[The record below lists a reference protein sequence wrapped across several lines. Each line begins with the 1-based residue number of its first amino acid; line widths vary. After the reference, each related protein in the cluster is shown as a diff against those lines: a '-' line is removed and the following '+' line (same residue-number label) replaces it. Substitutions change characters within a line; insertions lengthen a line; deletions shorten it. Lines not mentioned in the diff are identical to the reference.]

1 MAVVEI
7 SVAPL
12 GTATTGVS
20 EYVAACV
27 EIVAA
32 SGLAYQLN
40 PMGTVIEGDI
50 DAIFAI
56 LRKMHEVPFG
66 KGAQRVSTLIKIDD
80 RRDAGS
86 HGLQGKVD
94 SVLVKLK
101 SPL

>member
-12 GTATTGVS
+12 GTATPGVS
-20 EYVAACV
+20 SYVAACV
-27 EIVAA
+27 AIVAA
-32 SGLAYQLN
+32 SGLVYQLT

-50 DAIFAI
+50 DEIFPV

-66 KGAQRVSTLIKIDD
+66 KSAERVSTLIKIDD
-80 RRDAGS
+80 RRDQGG

-94 SVLVKLK
+94 SVLKKLK
-101 SPL
+101 SGS

>member
-12 GTATTGVS
+12 GTASPGVS
-20 EYVAACV
+20 SYVAACV

-32 SGLAYQLN
+32 CGLSYQLT

-50 DAIFAI
+50 DEIFAV

-66 KGAQRVSTLIKIDD
+66 QGAERVSTLIKIDD
-80 RRDAGS
+80 RRDKDR
-86 HGLQGKVD
+86 HDLQGKVD
-94 SVLVKLK
+94 SVLNKLK
-101 SPL
+101 SGS